1 MLGFSAIIESL
12 QAIMKA
18 LLNKQS
24 FPSWFLNIEILLGQ
38 SWNSQSLLKYTIQY
52 RLVSCVHLRCLHKWH
67 LLNAHVW
74 GYLVP
79 SMDTGIMCLELP
91 MRTLLKT
98 DNSIWMWQGIAM
110 QGFDLISY
118 SIVTKEVLVSIFPL
132 LWLGNAKDPAKPQNT
147 ENVNI
152 TVN

>member
-1 MLGFSAIIESL
+1 MHVRIFSYNRKSSSYNESF
-12 QAIMKA
+12 
-18 LLNKQS
+18 NKQS
-24 FPSWFLNIEILLGQ
+24 FPSWFLNIELLLGQ
-38 SWNSQSLLKYTIQY
+38 SWNSRSLLKYTIPY

-98 DNSIWMWQGIAM
+98 DNSIWMWQGIASK
-110 QGFDLISY
+110 FDLISC
-118 SIVTKEVLVSIFPL
+118 SRVAKEVLVSIFL
-132 LWLGNAKDPAKPQNT
+132 LSRFGNAKDPVKPQIQLRWYHN
-147 ENVNI
+147 EC
-152 TVN
+152 